1 MLKTLVSFFAIF
13 IFLGNVIAQYSE
25 TPDYSNFRSV
35 VEQPPSQYISPLGT
49 DSEPV
54 TIDGFDNFFLG
65 VDFGEPYIAT
75 NPTDPLNS
83 ICAFNINNFYYT
95 IDGNNWTKVGVPFP
109 GFSVIGDP
117 VVCFDSLGIAYY
129 VQLYQNGSV
138 YGIAIA
144 KSTNKGITWSGAYN
158 VHSYSGL
165 ADKEWIVA
173 DQTAGPYSNNL
184 YIGWRQFGS
193 TGMGFTRSTDGGLT
207 WSSAVVTII
216 GTQGAYVAVGPNG
229 SIQGGSVYYARNV
242 YNAIVITRSTDGG
255 LNFSP
260 LVQAVPSFV
269 GPGIICEGRYTVK
282 GCIRTDNFPRMAADN
297 GYSSSRGNVYIVYAA
312 NPVGPDNA
320 DIFLVR
326 STNNGASWSIP
337 VRVNDDAT
345 NTDQW
350 MPTISVDRNGTIYIA
365 WYDSRMDPVNNIL
378 TRLYGTTS
386 IDGGLTFTANEN
398 ISNESFNPDAMKVGQ
413 GSGQAY
419 YIGDYIGIS
428 AIGNTSYAV
437 WMDGRNNSLG
447 SYVGFYP
454 DYAMTVSQGNM
465 NLSNN
470 DSDTA
475 VIKIPDTRG
484 PYSGRVKFTVTLDT
498 LPTSGSINF
507 SFINGRDSIT
517 TFPDSLLLKIS
528 TLGNVNPR
536 LYKAIITGRG
546 INGTPTHSRTVD
558 LFVNTSRLT
567 VGTNRNGI
575 VDFKVNGVT
584 YTNQSSFVFTNGT
597 VVTVEALSPHLSGSS
612 NYIFT
617 HWSNSGD
624 TTQNITVNG
633 NLDLTAYYKVQY
645 KMIMISAYGNTF
657 GGNAFY
663 DSAASFTFGVT
674 TRTVTS
680 GSTTYYFR
688 GWNGSGNG
696 SYTSPDSTG
705 NDSAVTWSMH
715 NPIVETVRWLTT
727 SGISQ
732 IGSEIPDIYALYQ
745 NYPNPFNPVTK
756 IKYDIVES
764 GNVSIVLYDVL
775 GKEIKNIVNQRHKP
789 GSYVVDFNAENL
801 PSGIYY
807 YRITAKDFVAVK
819 KMILIK

>member
-1 MLKTLVSFFAIF
+1 
-13 IFLGNVIAQYSE
+13 
-25 TPDYSNFRSV
+25 
-35 VEQPPSQYISPLGT
+35 
-49 DSEPV
+49 
-54 TIDGFDNFFLG
+54 
-65 VDFGEPYIAT
+65 T
-75 NPTDPLNS
+75 N
-83 ICAFNINNFYYT
+83 
-95 IDGNNWTKVGVPFP
+95 
-109 GFSVIGDP
+109 
-117 VVCFDSLGIAYY
+117 
-129 VQLYQNGSV
+129 
-138 YGIAIA
+138 
-144 KSTNKGITWSGAYN
+144 
-158 VHSYSGL
+158 
-165 ADKEWIVA
+165 
-173 DQTAGPYSNNL
+173 
-184 YIGWRQFGS
+184 
-193 TGMGFTRSTDGGLT
+193 
-207 WSSAVVTII
+207 
-216 GTQGAYVAVGPNG
+216 
-229 SIQGGSVYYARNV
+229 
-242 YNAIVITRSTDGG
+242 GG

-260 LVQAVPSFV
+260 IVQAVPSFV

-282 GCIRTDNFPRMAADN
+282 GCIRTDDFPRMAADN
-297 GYSSSRGNVYIVYAA
+297 GYTSTRGNVYIVYAA
-312 NPVGPDNA
+312 NPAGPDPDNA

-326 STNNGASWSIP
+326 STNYGASWSIP
-337 VRVNDDAT
+337 IRVNDDAT
-345 NTDQW
+345 TTDQW
-350 MPTISVDRNGTIYIA
+350 MPTISVDKNGTIYIA

-475 VIKIPDTRG
+475 LIKIPDTRG
-484 PYSGRVKFTVTLDT
+484 PYSSRVKFTVSLDT

-517 TFPDSLLLKIS
+517 TSPDSLLLKIS

-633 NLDLTAYYKVQY
+633 NLDLTAYYNVQY

>member
-1 MLKTLVSFFAIF
+1 MLKTLVNFFAIF
-13 IFLGNVIAQYSE
+13 IFVGSVVAQYSE

-35 VEQPPSQYISPLGT
+35 VEQPLSQYISPLGT
-49 DSEPV
+49 DSYPV

-83 ICAFNINNFYYT
+83 ICAFNTNNFYYT

-117 VVCFDSLGIAYY
+117 VVCFDSLGVAFY

-138 YGIAIA
+138 YGIAVA

-165 ADKEWIVA
+165 ADKEWITA
-173 DQTAGPYSNNL
+173 DQTGGPYSNNL
-184 YIGWRQFGS
+184 YVGWRQFGAS
-193 TGMGFTRSTDGGLT
+193 GMRFTRSTNGGVN
-207 WSSAVVTII
+207 WSTPLAFMGS
-216 GTQGAYVAVGPNG
+216 QGAYVAVGPNG
-229 SIQGGSVYYARNV
+229 STQGGSVYFACLNYTSILIN
-242 YNAIVITRSTDGG
+242 RSTDGG
-255 LNFSP
+255 ATFSP
-260 LVQAVPSFV
+260 QVVAVNSFT
-269 GPGIICEGRYTVK
+269 GPGVICAGRYTVK
-282 GCIRTDNFPRMAADN
+282 GCIRTDQFPRMAADN
-297 GYSSSRGNVYIVYAA
+297 GYSSTRGNVYIVYAA

-320 DIFLVR
+320 DIFLAR
-326 STNNGASWSIP
+326 STNYGANWSTP

-345 NTDQW
+345 TADQW
-350 MPTISVDRNGTIYIA
+350 MPTISVDKNGKIFIA

-386 IDGGLTFTANEN
+386 TDGGLTFTANAN
-398 ISNESFNPDAMKVGQ
+398 ISNESFDPDDMKVGQ

-437 WMDGRNNSLG
+437 WMDGRDNSLG

-454 DYAMTVSQGNM
+454 DYAMTVSPEYV
-465 NLSNN
+465 NLGNN
-470 DSDTA
+470 DSDT
-475 VIKIPDTRG
+475 VIVKIPDIRG
-484 PYSGRVKFTVTLDT
+484 PYSGRVKFTVALDT
-498 LPTSGSINF
+498 IPTSGSINF
-507 SFINGRDSIT
+507 SFVNGRDSIT

-528 TLGNVNPR
+528 TVGNVNPR

-546 INGTPTHSRTVD
+546 ANGTPTHSRSVD
-558 LFVNTSRLT
+558 LFVNASRLT

-575 VDFKVNGVT
+575 VGFKVNGVT
-584 YTNQSSFVFTNGT
+584 YTNQSSFIYTNGT
-597 VVTVEALSPHLSGSS
+597 VVTVEAISPHLSGSS

-624 TTQNITVNG
+624 TTQNITMNG

-645 KMIMISAYGNTF
+645 KMIMLSAHGNTF

-663 DSAASFTFGVT
+663 DSAASYTFGVT
-674 TRTVTS
+674 TRTTS
-680 GSTTYYFR
+680 SGGVTYYFR
-688 GWNGSGNG
+688 GWTGGGNG
-696 SYTSPDSTG
+696 SYTSPDSSG

-715 NPIVETVRWLTT
+715 NPIVETVRWSTT
-727 SGISQ
+727 SGITQLS
-732 IGSEIPDIYALYQ
+732 SKIPEVYNLYQ
-745 NYPNPFNPVTK
+745 NYPNPFNPNTK
-756 IKYDIVES
+756 IKYDIIEN
-764 GNVSIVLYDVL
+764 GNVSILLYNVL
-775 GKEIKNIVNQRHKP
+775 GKEIENIVNQQHKP

-807 YRITAKDFVAVK
+807 YRITAGDFVAVK

>member
-1 MLKTLVSFFAIF
+1 MLKTLINFFAIF
-13 IFLGNVIAQYSE
+13 IFVGSVIAQYSE

-35 VEQPPSQYISPLGT
+35 VEQPLSQYISPLGT
-49 DSEPV
+49 DSYPV

-83 ICAFNINNFYYT
+83 ICAFNTNNFYYT

-117 VVCFDSLGIAYY
+117 VVCFDSLGVVYY

-138 YGIAIA
+138 YGIAVA

-158 VHSYSGL
+158 VHSSSGL
-165 ADKEWIVA
+165 ADKEWITA
-173 DQTAGPYSNNL
+173 DQTAGPYSNNI
-184 YIGWRQFGS
+184 YVGWRQFGA
-193 TGMGFTRSTDGGLT
+193 TGMRFSRSTNGGVNWSTAFPIMGSQGAYVSVGPNGSMQGGSVYFACLNYTSILVNRSTDGGAT
-207 WSSAVVTII
+207 FSPQV
-216 GTQGAYVAVGPNG
+216 VAVN
-229 SIQGGSVYYARNV
+229 
-242 YNAIVITRSTDGG
+242 
-255 LNFSP
+255 
-260 LVQAVPSFV
+260 SFT
-269 GPGIICEGRYTVK
+269 GPGVICAGRYTVK
-282 GCIRTDNFPRMAADN
+282 GCIRTDQFPRMAADN
-297 GYSSSRGNVYIVYAA
+297 GYSSTRGNVYIAYAA

-326 STNNGASWSIP
+326 STNNGANWSTPI
-337 VRVNDDAT
+337 RVNDDAT
-345 NTDQW
+345 TADQW

-386 IDGGLTFTANEN
+386 TDGGLTFTPNEN
-398 ISNESFNPDAMKVGQ
+398 ISNESFNPDDMKVGQ
-413 GSGQAY
+413 GGGQAY

-454 DYAMTVSQGNM
+454 DYAMTVGPEAM

-470 DSDTA
+470 DSDTI

-484 PYSGRVKFTVTLDT
+484 PYSGRVKFTVALDT
-498 LPTSGSINF
+498 VPTSGSINF
-507 SFINGRDSIT
+507 SFVNGRDSIT
-517 TFPDSLLLKIS
+517 TFPDSLLLKIN
-528 TLGNVNPR
+528 TVGNVNPR
-536 LYKAIITGRG
+536 LYKATITGRG

-558 LFVNTSRLT
+558 LFVNTSQLT

-575 VDFKVNGVT
+575 VNFKVNGVT
-584 YTNQSSFVFTNGT
+584 YNNQSSFVFTNGT
-597 VVTVEALSPHLSGSS
+597 VVTVEALSPHPSGSS

-624 TTQNITVNG
+624 TTQNITMNG
-633 NLDLTAYYKVQY
+633 NLNLTAYYKVQY
-645 KMIMISAYGNTF
+645 KLIVISTYGNTF

-696 SYTSPDSTG
+696 SYTSPDSLG
-705 NDSAVTWSMH
+705 NDSAVTWSMP
-715 NPIVETVRWLTT
+715 NPIVEGVRWSTT
-727 SGISQ
+727 SGILQ
-732 IGSEIPDIYALYQ
+732 IGSEIPDVFALYQ
-745 NYPNPFNPVTK
+745 NYPNPFNPNTK

-764 GNVSIVLYDVL
+764 GNVSIILYDVL
-775 GKEIKNIVNQRHKP
+775 GKEIENIVNQRHKP
-789 GSYVVDFNAENL
+789 GSYVVDFNAEDL

-807 YRITAKDFVAVK
+807 YRITAKDFTAVK
-819 KMILIK
+819 KMLLIK